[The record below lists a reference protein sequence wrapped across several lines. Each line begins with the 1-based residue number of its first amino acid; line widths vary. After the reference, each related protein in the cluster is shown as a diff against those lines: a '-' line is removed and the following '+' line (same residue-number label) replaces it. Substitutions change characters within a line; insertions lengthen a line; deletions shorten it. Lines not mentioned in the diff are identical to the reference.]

1 LTVVEL
7 LIAPTFTSF
16 VANLAPEELRGRYM
30 SAYWVSWS
38 VSRGIG
44 PALAGQVYDA
54 VAPVAIWYM
63 GGAWNLLAAAIFSS
77 LAPAFRRRKL
87 AKIQPKLAKIP

>member
-1 LTVVEL
+1 LF
-7 LIAPTFTSF
+7 IAPTFISF
-16 VANLAPEELRGRYM
+16 AVNLAPEEMRGRYM

-54 VAPVAIWYM
+54 VSPSAIWYL
-63 GGAWNLLAAAIFSS
+63 GGMWNLLAAMIFAS
-77 LAPAFRRRKL
+77 LAPVYRRQKVAKSAKKL
-87 AKIQPKLAKIP
+87 P